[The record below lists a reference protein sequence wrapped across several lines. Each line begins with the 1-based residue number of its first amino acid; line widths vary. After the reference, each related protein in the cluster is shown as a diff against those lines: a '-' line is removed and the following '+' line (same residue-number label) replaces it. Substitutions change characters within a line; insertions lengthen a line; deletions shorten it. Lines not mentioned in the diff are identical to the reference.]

1 MAYNIETI
9 KKFKTDEI
17 VELIKN
23 NMVADEVIDV
33 IVFEEKQ
40 KEKALNNPKI
50 YKAILFTMPEEDIA
64 INILEKLI
72 AKNQAEIADFINF
85 LSNIRIKE
93 DKFNAYILDL
103 ASFFGKSFLK
113 EIEQA
118 DPRINERFL
127 NLIVKEELEK
137 ADILLNKN
145 LNRENFVKVAKKH
158 IKEENYQ
165 KNISLFNLN
174 KYDISLAVELA
185 RNCDNDFVL
194 LNVLRNTFITKAQA
208 EELREIIPQ
217 SLLMRA
223 LSEGFFASGVAEVI
237 FEKVKDYDLISQR
250 TFAEIFYNYPNLIEK
265 AGYKNIDEFF
275 KSVKNKETFTY
286 VSIKVSRKLQEE
298 LLNEFK
304 EFNIKDNESVYYLRN
319 IGIYLAKTAD
329 LDIAREIVKRNNK
342 MFEAINL
349 SFLSRDDVIVTKE
362 DIKDFLSNGTKFLNK
377 IFIIDGVELCYQ
389 YNNENI
395 LSAFIEKADT
405 KAKEELL
412 KVAKDCYFN
421 SFFTTYPVYNRKQIL
436 LKQLNAPE
444 KVFEGVGADEV
455 ALNREERLNEE
466 QLKKLIENYF
476 NKNINARERSF
487 KRLLMNA
494 DLSIE
499 DYTEQ
504 TKEKLILIAIKEN
517 VKLLIPFFF

>member
-1 MAYNIETI
+1 MTKPFYVFLWER
-9 KKFKTDEI
+9 
-17 VELIKN
+17 EL
-23 NMVADEVIDV
+23 
-33 IVFEEKQ
+33 
-40 KEKALNNPKI
+40 
-50 YKAILFTMPEEDIA
+50 
-64 INILEKLI
+64 
-72 AKNQAEIADFINF
+72 
-85 LSNIRIKE
+85 
-93 DKFNAYILDL
+93 
-103 ASFFGKSFLK
+103 
-113 EIEQA
+113 
-118 DPRINERFL
+118 
-127 NLIVKEELEK
+127 
-137 ADILLNKN
+137 
-145 LNRENFVKVAKKH
+145 
-158 IKEENYQ
+158 
-165 KNISLFNLN
+165 
-174 KYDISLAVELA
+174 
-185 RNCDNDFVL
+185 
-194 LNVLRNTFITKAQA
+194 
-208 EELREIIPQ
+208 
-217 SLLMRA
+217 
-223 LSEGFFASGVAEVI
+223 
-237 FEKVKDYDLISQR
+237 
-250 TFAEIFYNYPNLIEK
+250 
-265 AGYKNIDEFF
+265 
-275 KSVKNKETFTY
+275 
-286 VSIKVSRKLQEE
+286 SIKVSRKLQEE

-362 DIKDFLSNGTKFLNK
+362 DIKDFLSKGTKILNK

-412 KVAKDCYFN
+412 NEILSTKNLTYKDNYILKISHSYKDILSLYGKIDNIGIEEIKKRDKVKYNLLFANLENCPTLPQEELLKVAKDCYFN
-421 SFFTTYPVYNRKQIL
+421 SFFTTYPIYNRKQTL